1 MVREWR
7 KKDKL
12 FQASPH
18 KRLLRGN
25 AYHDP
30 LKFPYPLEIQQ
41 EDTQNDAPEIH
52 GFQDLMIFWVS
63 ALIFKGADLLD
74 LMLGRKYVGTDSSK
88 PKCGFR

>member
-30 LKFPYPLEIQQ
+30 LKFPYPPEIQQ
-41 EDTQNDAPEIH
+41 KDTQNDAAKLETGDTWIPRPY
-52 GFQDLMIFWVS
+52 DFWVS
-63 ALIFKGADLLD
+63 AFIFKGADLLD
-74 LMLGRKYVGTDSSK
+74 LMLGKKYVET
-88 PKCGFR
+88 